1 MKILI
6 DTNIIVSGLLWNNKE
21 SLILNEIFKGK
32 FEAVVSKE
40 IIDEYKHGLT
50 KVLYKIDRFFYYDF
64 SSILNSFSVIDSN
77 TRIFICRDSK
87 DNKFLECAIDAKAYY
102 IVSGDKDLT
111 SIKNDVKDYFGIEII
126 TAKDFCDKFGI
137 SDGATL
143 INGVSSS
150 NGVNS
155 SNEKTKSKDF
165 HL

>member
-32 FEAVVSKE
+32 FEAVVSSE
-40 IIDEYKHGLT
+40 IIDEYKHALT
-50 KVLYKIDRFFYYDF
+50 KVLYKLERYFDYDF
-64 SSILNSFSVIDSN
+64 SRILNSFSVIDSN

-87 DNKFLECAIDAKAYY
+87 DNKFLECAFDAKAYY

-111 SIKNDVKDYFGIEII
+111 SIKDEVKDYFGIEII

-137 SDGATL
+137 SWGATPA
-143 INGVSSS
+143 NGVSSS
-150 NGVNS
+150 IGVTS
-155 SNEKTKSKDF
+155 SNEETKSKNI
-165 HL
+165 HI